1 MITSE
6 FFFKR
11 FFNRSSRK
19 NNCSEVEK
27 LDDFEN
33 KTFEH
38 RKKSDVA
45 GQKDALLPL
54 RPIWLQSPPNILYQ
68 LFPREALARVK
79 VQLQVLQ
86 DLLKMDTQYQ
96 IMEANNGTFWK
107 IPVSA

>member
-1 MITSE
+1 MPLSKPVLFTLLLCERFTVSKKKIIEAKPTPIFETLLAAKEVRLTS
-6 FFFKR
+6 
-11 FFNRSSRK
+11 N
-19 NNCSEVEK
+19 
-27 LDDFEN
+27 
-33 KTFEH
+33 
-38 RKKSDVA
+38 
-45 GQKDALLPL
+45 
-54 RPIWLQSPPNILYQ
+54 WLQSPPNILYQ

>member
-1 MITSE
+1 M
-6 FFFKR
+6 F
-11 FFNRSSRK
+11 
-19 NNCSEVEK
+19 
-27 LDDFEN
+27 
-33 KTFEH
+33 
-38 RKKSDVA
+38 
-45 GQKDALLPL
+45 
-54 RPIWLQSPPNILYQ
+54 QSPPNILYQ

>member
-1 MITSE
+1 MSYTCPELAIVSPP
-6 FFFKR
+6 
-11 FFNRSSRK
+11 
-19 NNCSEVEK
+19 
-27 LDDFEN
+27 
-33 KTFEH
+33 
-38 RKKSDVA
+38 
-45 GQKDALLPL
+45 ALQVLNEARL
-54 RPIWLQSPPNILYQ
+54 GILSHNWLQSPPNILYQ